1 MEVNAIQRAKTEASQ
16 KLQEIID
23 MIWITESP
31 FYAGDFW
38 KASLVR

>member
-1 MEVNAIQRAKTEASQ
+1 MEVNAIRRAKTEAYQ

-23 MIWITESP
+23 MIWIAKSP

-38 KASLVR
+38 KASLVQ